1 MENTKSKAST
11 DPIFRNLTADDP
23 DPETTEIE
31 SLCVNCGENGTTRVL
46 LTKIPFYKEVVLM
59 SFECEHCGFK
69 NNEIQPGGKVDE
81 KGIRITL
88 TVEKEQDLN
97 RQVVK
102 SDYTSVRIVEVDFEI
117 PAQSQR
123 GEVTTVE
130 GVIDRAIT
138 GLEQDQPLRRIQDS
152 ATAEQ
157 IDGFLTKLKRL
168 KSIESPFTVVF
179 EDISGNSFVEN
190 PRAPQNDPRVD
201 IVRFT
206 RNKDQ
211 DHLLGIYSSNEI
223 GVEPKETG
231 LLKKI
236 EEGDFTLEDLHGEVL
251 QFQTP
256 CPNCGTEC
264 STNMKLTSIL
274 CDFWEV
280 VIMATNCEECGHR
293 SNEVK
298 SSGCIEPKGIRI
310 AVKVT
315 SRDDFTRDV
324 LKSETC
330 SLEIPELD
338 LTVGPFAL
346 GGRFTTVEG
355 LLVAMKDQLISQ
367 GAMFVDSADAE
378 TKKRVLK
385 FTAELRSY
393 NTSKSDVPDLLFSTS
408 IDDFR
413 DLSDLQLF
421 TEPEPDPGLSIVKYE
436 RTHAHNEELGL
447 NDMKLRTTKQTII
460 GSQVHRK

>member
-102 SDYTSVRIVEVDFEI
+102 SDYTSVRIVELDFEI

-264 STNMKLTSIL
+264 STNMKLTNIPH
-274 CDFWEV
+274 FKEV

-385 FTAELRSY
+385 FTAELDAVLEAEKDITIVLDDPAGNSY
-393 NTSKSDVPDLLFSTS
+393 VQS
-408 IDDFR
+408 
-413 DLSDLQLF
+413 F
-421 TEPEPDPGLSIVKYE
+421 TEPEPDPGLSIIRYE

-447 NDMKLRTTKQTII
+447 NDMKTENYETDDNR
-460 GSQVHRK
+460 